1 MAKKDDYRINT
12 IAVLISI
19 LETRDKNIN
28 GHSLHILKLADT
40 FYDELP
46 TSYHMKLNRYDL
58 YLAALMHDV
67 GQNCVP
73 VDTLGKAGKLTPDEK
88 EKVRQHTEV
97 SSAILEF
104 AGGYNKILEG
114 VKYHHERIDGKGY
127 YGLKGKKIPL
137 ISRILTI
144 LDTFSAVTVSKS
156 YKPARPYEDGIT
168 TLKLGMG
175 TQFDAELV
183 EIFASIPKSR
193 INECLDFVN
202 NSVSLLSEK
211 GVNL

>member
-46 TSYHMKLNRYDL
+46 GSYHMKLSRYDL
-58 YLAALMHDV
+58 YLAALLHDV
-67 GQNCVP
+67 GQSCVS
-73 VDTLGKAGKLTPDEK
+73 VDTLGKPGKLTKDEI
-88 EKVRQHTEV
+88 EQIRQHTEV

-127 YGLKGKKIPL
+127 YGLSGKKIPL
-137 ISRILTI
+137 ISRILAI
-144 LDTFSAVTVSKS
+144 LDTFSAVTVSKT
-156 YKPARPYEDGIT
+156 YKPARTYEEGIT

-175 TQFDAELV
+175 TQFDTELV

-193 INECLDFVN
+193 IKECLDFVN
-202 NSVSLLSEK
+202 KSIDVLSDK
-211 GVNL
+211 GVIL